1 MIMMKRALLVS
12 GVAVWV
18 MGTPALAADLSFPPP
33 IPEPVLPVIET
44 SNGGWYLRGDVG
56 VGIDDYDGVNITFA
70 TPPAGDYSRIQKSMN
85 DKSIIG
91 AGLGYQWNDF
101 LRFDG
106 TVEYRGAN
114 TWTFALEDG
123 VAAPGTGFNLYSANH
138 SAVVGLLNA
147 YYDVGN
153 FWGVLPFVGAGIGYG
168 YHMITGFHDLGAGAS
183 AGGYGIAEPQD
194 SSTLAWALHAGM
206 DYEVNQ
212 NLKLE
217 MSYRYLD
224 QGNVD
229 AGPITCFNV
238 ACDGTLATYEMRD
251 LTSHDLRLGMR
262 WTFGEA
268 PPPPPMMAEA
278 PIVRKY

>member
-1 MIMMKRALLVS
+1 MKKRALLIT

-33 IPEPVLPVIET
+33 IPEPVLPMVET

-56 VGIDDYDGVNITFA
+56 VGIEDYDGVNITFG
-70 TPPAGDYSRIQKSMN
+70 TPPSVDFTRIQKSMN
-85 DKSIIG
+85 DKPIIG

-106 TVEYRGAN
+106 TVDYRAAN
-114 TWTFALEDG
+114 SFSFTLADD
-123 VAAPGTGFNLYSANH
+123 VAAPNQGFNIYNGNH
-138 SAVVGLLNA
+138 SAIVGLLNA

-153 FWGVLPFVGAGIGYG
+153 FWGVLPFIGAGIGYG
-168 YHMITGFHDLGAGAS
+168 YHQVTGFHDVGAGES
-183 AGGYGIAEPQD
+183 AGGFGIAEPQ
-194 SSTLAWALHAGM
+194 SSGDLAWALHAGM

-224 QGNVD
+224 QGTINLGDV
-229 AGPITCFNV
+229 TCFNSPG
-238 ACDGTLATYEMRD
+238 CTSDNFEMRD
-251 LTSHDLRLGMR
+251 LASHDLRVGMR

-268 PPPPPMMAEA
+268 PPPPPPPMMEA
-278 PIVRKY
+278 PVVRKY